1 MSFAISMAMT
11 KKELAELFVVDEKA
25 AVIPIVLIL

>member
-1 MSFAISMAMT
+1 MSFAINMAMT

-25 AVIPIVLIL
+25 DVIPIALML

>member
-1 MSFAISMAMT
+1 MPFAINMAMT

-25 AVIPIVLIL
+25 AVIPIAVRL